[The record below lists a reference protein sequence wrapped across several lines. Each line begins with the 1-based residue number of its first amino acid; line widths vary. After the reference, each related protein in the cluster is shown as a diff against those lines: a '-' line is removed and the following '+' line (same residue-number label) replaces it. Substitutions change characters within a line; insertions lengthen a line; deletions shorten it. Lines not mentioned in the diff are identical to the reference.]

1 MEQALRGEPAPI
13 GWRVR
18 ALVAGYS
25 VSAYGNFLNLIAL
38 SLFTYQVVGTA
49 FGIGAVMA
57 LRLFSGVL
65 AGLGAG
71 AITTALG
78 PRTVML
84 GADAAQAAAMT
95 VLAFSA
101 RDPSLA
107 PLLGAVVVLG
117 AGNTLF
123 TVALRSAVPVIVGQ
137 DERTRTNGLL
147 VTTRSFATVLG
158 FASAAGIIAFGGYGL
173 AFAVNAAT
181 FVVSAAAVLALRP
194 PTTADADP
202 RTGAAAEPAPPQP
215 VLQHPP
221 GAGAR
226 RAPAGLPGLLLGM
239 LILRG
244 TDAFASSSHNV
255 ALPIVAGLTSPDDP
269 ALFMTGFWVAWAV
282 GTALSPQLLRRLGG
296 GKAYGPRA
304 FALATG
310 VMSISFVLAFTGL
323 PVPALIGAALVAGLA
338 DGCTEIVYVSRLQAA
353 PERERSRLF
362 GLSASAETAGF
373 SLGMLGAAAALEGFP
388 ALTVVAAFHGTAL
401 CGALALSLYAFA
413 PRHGALRPH
422 HHPDL
427 IPRHHRQLKKGHTWH
442 A

>member
-1 MEQALRGEPAPI
+1 MGSSVEQALRGRPAST

-49 FGIGAVMA
+49 LGIGAVMA

-78 PRTVML
+78 RRTVMI

-95 VLAFSA
+95 VLALSA

-107 PLLGAVVVLG
+107 LLLGAVVVLG

-123 TVALRSAVPVIVGQ
+123 TVALRSAVPVIVGH
-137 DERTRTNGLL
+137 DERTRANGLL
-147 VTTRSFATVLG
+147 VTARSFATVLG

-173 AFAVNAAT
+173 AFAVNGAS
-181 FVVSAAAVLALRP
+181 FVVSAAAVLALRL
-194 PTTADADP
+194 PTAADADTDTD
-202 RTGAAAEPAPPQP
+202 TGAAAEPAPPQP
-215 VLQHPP
+215 VPKRPP
-221 GAGAR
+221 GVRAGR
-226 RAPAGLPGLLLGM
+226 LLAGIPGLLLGM
-239 LILRG
+239 LLLRG

-255 ALPIVAGLTSPDDP
+255 ALPMVAGLRSPDNP
-269 ALFMTGFWVAWAV
+269 ALFMTEFWVAWAV
-282 GTALSPQLLRRLGG
+282 GTALSHQLLKRLRGEKVHG
-296 GKAYGPRA
+296 ARV
-304 FALATG
+304 FALGTG
-310 VMSISFVLAFTGL
+310 LMSISFVLAFTGL
-323 PVPALIGAALVAGLA
+323 PLPALIGAALVAGLA

-353 PERERSRLF
+353 PEPERSRLF

-401 CGALALSLYAFA
+401 SGALALSLYVAVR
-413 PRHGALRPH
+413 RHGALRPH
-422 HHPDL
+422 HQPS
-427 IPRHHRQLKKGHTWH
+427 
-442 A
+442 